1 MVYCLDSEAHVTY
14 SRVVDVEIALGM
26 PKVKA
31 VQALS
36 ELIRDGELREE
47 ISHDSMAVYIRM
59 GTEARP

>member
-1 MVYCLDSEAHVTY
+1 MVYCLDPEARVTY
-14 SRVVDVEIALGM
+14 SRVIDAEVALGM

-36 ELIRDGELREE
+36 ELVRDNELREDVRPDE
-47 ISHDSMAVYIRM
+47 MAVYIRM

>member
-1 MVYCLDSEAHVTY
+1 MVYCLDPDARVTY
-14 SRVVDVEIALGM
+14 SRVIDTEVALGM